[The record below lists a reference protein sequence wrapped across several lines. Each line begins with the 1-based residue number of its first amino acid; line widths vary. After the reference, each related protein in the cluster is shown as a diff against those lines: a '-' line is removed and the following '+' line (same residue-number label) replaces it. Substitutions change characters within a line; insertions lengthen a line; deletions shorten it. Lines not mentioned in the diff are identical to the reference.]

1 MDYFKRD
8 VLGFTSPRALSSPDR
23 FFKSVAF
30 VLATIQQR
38 FDTVALI
45 VDRLEKEGAESRF
58 LFGSKRDGYNYASE
72 NRRVLLKQAQDFV
85 KGKNSLE
92 TLILDFME
100 IPGLGLAKASFL
112 AQIVVGDGA
121 CLDRHNLRFLGLP
134 ENFVKA
140 PKTLQAASLFRR
152 VQVYNET
159 WQKHGNSA
167 LWWNQWCDH
176 VADIYP
182 RSFANGSEVSK
193 LHRIAV

>member
-8 VLGFTSPRALSSPDR
+8 VLAFTSPRALSSPDR
-23 FFKSVAF
+23 FFKSVVF

-38 FDTVALI
+38 FDTVEMI
-45 VDRLEKEGAESRF
+45 VDRLEREGAESRF
-58 LFGSKRDGYNYASE
+58 LFGSKRAGYNYASE
-72 NRRVLLKQAQDFV
+72 NRRVLLKQAQAFV